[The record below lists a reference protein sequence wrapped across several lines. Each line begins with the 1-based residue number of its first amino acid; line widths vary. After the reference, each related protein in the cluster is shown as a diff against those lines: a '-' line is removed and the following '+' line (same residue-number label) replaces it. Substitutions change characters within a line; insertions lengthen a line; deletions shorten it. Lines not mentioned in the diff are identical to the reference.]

1 MTLAVEQTH
10 SFVAWLL
17 AHCHRNFDESTLS
30 RAIFPSLL
38 PFVFPCKKLHLE
50 VRNQI
55 VIVKHAE
62 ERHSR
67 YGNCVISSCLD
78 NGDAFFRMEKSTST
92 YSQATRHSDCVW
104 QLKIEVVHKPDRVTG
119 NTGRSRPRVVE
130 QRQCVSDQFVIA
142 WPRIKDTSPTGR
154 RFWKRPIDVYTRF
167 AIGLLFD
174 IREDRQSL
182 LETIHTKRSIL
193 MLDSTYSRFIA
204 L

>member
-38 PFVFPCKKLHLE
+38 PFVFPCKKVHLE

-67 YGNCVISSCLD
+67 YGNCAISSCLD

-119 NTGRSRPRVVE
+119 NTVVAVLESSNRDSASLINLSSHDPESKIRVPRVV
-130 QRQCVSDQFVIA
+130 VSGNVRLMCTRASQSGCCSIFV
-142 WPRIKDTSPTGR
+142 RIDRACWKRYTQSG
-154 RFWKRPIDVYTRF
+154 RFWC
-167 AIGLLFD
+167 L
-174 IREDRQSL
+174 
-182 LETIHTKRSIL
+182 IL
-193 MLDSTYSRFIA
+193 PTLVS
-204 L
+204 